1 MAPTDASNAV
11 FRKAALQSERTRILG
26 LLFVLASVFLVVLT
40 RALITGVHAQLV
52 ALPRFVALMSVAVA
66 YEGLVLAMVG
76 RVLRRGSDLPDWVWA
91 VNIGAE
97 ALIPTVGV
105 LALTENRFIGPY
117 GALAAPAAHAYYFF
131 IILSALKLRPVLC
144 FLTGLAA
151 ALGFA
156 AVTAYTFLTHP
167 VGRAAG
173 GPAYPLQ
180 IYVTYALFFLISSSV
195 AAGLTAQFRGN
206 LLAALR
212 EAEVRRRNER
222 LEQEI
227 AERKRAEEALRA
239 SERRYRQLTEGTHD
253 AIVVADPRDRI
264 MLFNPAARRVFGY
277 SEPEALGQPLTLL
290 VPPGDRESRAEEWRR
305 VLTSRDEPPAGQPV
319 ELPGQ
324 RKGGEVFPM
333 ELSLTA
339 LELSEGV
346 ILLAAIRDATQ
357 RHRLQTRLV
366 EAEKLASLG
375 ILSAGVAHEL
385 NNPLAFV
392 SNNLAI
398 LERDIHGLGEEADP
412 AAAREGIE
420 QLLGRTRRGVKR
432 AADIVQ
438 KLRDF
443 ARLDRT
449 ESDRMDIHEAIT
461 NSLEFVR
468 ERLDR
473 GQIEVDR
480 QFGQLPPVACAPAR
494 INQLFFDLLIN
505 AIQAVEA
512 TSRGR
517 GQIEIRTRAAGDS
530 VVVELTDDGCGIP
543 AEDLPRIF
551 DPFFTTRPVGAG
563 TGLGLSTSYG
573 VVADHGGRIEVESTP
588 DKGTTVRVTLPVE
601 GVR

>member
-1 MAPTDASNAV
+1 MVTIDISDAA

-26 LLFVLASVFLVVLT
+26 LLFVLAGVFLVVLT
-40 RALITGVHAQLV
+40 RALITGVQAQLAV
-52 ALPRFVALMSVAVA
+52 LPRFIALLSAAAA
-66 YEGLVLAMVG
+66 YEGLVLAIVG
-76 RVLRRGSDLPDWVWA
+76 RALRRGSDLPDWVWA

-105 LALTENRFIGPY
+105 LALTESRFIGPY

-131 IILSALKLRPVLC
+131 IILSALRLRPVLC
-144 FLTGLAA
+144 FFTGLAT
-151 ALGFA
+151 ALAFA

-167 VGRAAG
+167 VGPGAG
-173 GPAYPLQ
+173 GPVYPLQ

-195 AAGLTAQFRGN
+195 AAGLTAHFRGN

-222 LEQEI
+222 LELEI
-227 AERKRAEEALRA
+227 AERQRAEEALRA

-253 AIVVADPRDRI
+253 AIVVADPRGRI
-264 MLFNPAARRVFGY
+264 ALFNPAARRVFGY

-290 VPPGDRESRAEEWRR
+290 VPPGDRESRAEEWRC
-305 VLTSRDEPPAGQPV
+305 VLTSRGEPSAGQPV

-324 RKGGEVFPM
+324 SKGGEVFPM

-339 LELSEGV
+339 LELPEGV
-346 ILLAAIRDATQ
+346 ILLAAVRDATE
-357 RHRLQTRLV
+357 RHRLQSRLV
-366 EAEKLASLG
+366 QAEKLASLG

-412 AAAREGIE
+412 AAARQDIE
-420 QLLGRTRRGVKR
+420 QLLGSTRRGVKR

-443 ARLDRT
+443 ARLDRAG
-449 ESDRMDIHEAIT
+449 SDRMDIHEAIT
-461 NSLEFVR
+461 NSLEFLR

-473 GQIEVDR
+473 GRIEVDR
-480 QFGQLPPVACAPAR
+480 RFGQLPPVSCAPAR
-494 INQLFFDLLIN
+494 LNQLCFDLLIN
-505 AIQAVEA
+505 AVQAVEA

-517 GQIEIRTRAAGDS
+517 GRIEISTRAAGDR
-530 VVVELTDDGCGIP
+530 VMVELTDDGCGIP
-543 AEDLPRIF
+543 AEALPRIF

-563 TGLGLSTSYG
+563 SGLGLSTSHG
-573 VVADHGGRIEVESTP
+573 IVADHGGQIEVESTP
-588 DKGTTVRVTLPVE
+588 GEVTTVRVALPVE
-601 GVR
+601 GSR